1 MEKLVKIDVKNGYEP
16 QTVEIPKGITTK
28 LVFNRTTPSS
38 CLAKVG
44 STDLNFEQDL
54 PLNEDVTISIAPDK
68 AGEYDYS
75 CGMGM
80 FHGKVVVK

>member
-16 QTVEIPKGITTK
+16 QMVEVPKGITTK
-28 LVFNRTTPSS
+28 LVFNRTNPSS
-38 CLAKVG
+38 CLTKVR

>member
-1 MEKLVKIDVKNGYEP
+1 MSR
-16 QTVEIPKGITTK
+16 TVTNHRRRTTK
-28 LVFNRTTPSS
+28 LVFNRTNPSS
-38 CLAKVG
+38 CLTKVR

>member
-1 MEKLVKIDVKNGYEP
+1 MEKSVKINVKNGYEP
-16 QTVEIPKGITTK
+16 QTVEVAKGVTTK
-28 LVFNRTTPSS
+28 LVFNRTNPSA
-38 CLAKVG
+38 CLEKVQ
-44 STDLNFEQDL
+44 SADLGFATDL
-54 PLNEDVTISIAPDK
+54 PLNEDVAVSITPDT

>member
-16 QTVEIPKGITTK
+16 QTAEVPKGITTK
-28 LVFNRTTPSS
+28 LVFNRTNPSS
-38 CLAKVG
+38 CLTKVR

>member
-1 MEKLVKIDVKNGYEP
+1 MEKSVKIDVKNGYEP
-16 QTVEIPKGITTK
+16 QTAEVPKGITTK
-28 LVFNRTTPSS
+28 LVFNRTNPSS
-38 CLAKVG
+38 CLTKVR

>member
-16 QTVEIPKGITTK
+16 QTVEVPKGITTK
-28 LVFNRTTPSS
+28 LVFNRTNPSL
-38 CLAKVG
+38 CLTKVR

>member
-16 QTVEIPKGITTK
+16 QTVEVPKGVTTK
-28 LVFNRTTPSS
+28 LVFNRTNPSS
-38 CLAKVG
+38 YLAKVR
-44 STDLNFEQDL
+44 STDLDFEQDL
-54 PLNEDVTISIAPDK
+54 PLNENVTISITPDK